1 MLRRTSTGF
10 GFLALSA
17 LMADRAYGGL
27 AQEPAGPLAA
37 REPHFTPKV
46 KNVIFCYM
54 SGGLSHIDSFDPKPR
69 LAAEAGRPMPFQTER
84 TMFNQDGNILPS
96 PWEFTRYG
104 QSGIPVSALFPHI
117 GSVADELTVIRS
129 MTAPFMEHAQA
140 NFYFHAG
147 MPFTGF
153 PSMGA
158 WITYGLGTENQNLP
172 GFVVLGS
179 GGIPLGGVNVFGN
192 GFLPAVHQ
200 GSMIYPENAE
210 PLNNVRPRETDRE
223 QRARLS
229 LIGDLDTGFLD
240 RTGGDRQVEAAIDNY
255 EIAYRM
261 QTAVPELVDLSG
273 ETEVTKKLYGMDS
286 PNASTAAYGRQ
297 CLVARRLVERGVRFV
312 ELTMVGTSGMG
323 QAANPWDQHT
333 KLEEGH
339 TANALTV
346 DQPVA
351 GLVKDLKA
359 RGLLDDTLVIFSGE
373 FGRTPFVQ
381 GTNGRDHNPYGFSL
395 WMAGGGLKKGFIYG
409 QTDEYG
415 VSRGREFP
423 HRARPARHRADP
435 ARARLSG
442 TDLSLRPAATS
453 AWPTSTDTRSAA
465 LSRRPA
471 RRPDGRASCLPW
483 PRQSARESAGVSA
496 NTLTSRRPRR
506 GADRVHRRGQGGP
519 TESGRPARG
528 RGKRVRF
535 GQPPPCGPGTR
546 TRSRAPNQPSS
557 VLRAVLVT

>member
-1 MLRRTSTGF
+1 MCYDPRHHPDSRRFLTRRDMLRQTSTGF
-10 GFLALSA
+10 GMLALSA
-17 LMADRAYGGL
+17 LMADSSYAGL
-27 AQEPAGPLAA
+27 SQATGEGPLVAKT
-37 REPHFTPKV
+37 PPLPPKV

-69 LAAEAGRPMPFQTER
+69 LEAEAGAPMPFQTER

-96 PWEFTRYG
+96 PWEFTSYG

-117 GSVADELTVIRS
+117 GGVADELTIIRS

-140 NFYFHAG
+140 NFYFHSG

-158 WITYGLGTENQNLP
+158 WITYGLGTDNQNLP

-192 GFLPAVHQ
+192 GFLPAIHQ

-210 PLNNVRPRETDRE
+210 PLNNVQPRETDRQ
-223 QRARLS
+223 QRERLGIIGALDSDFLAR
-229 LIGDLDTGFLD
+229 IDGDP
-240 RTGGDRQVEAAIDNY
+240 QVEAAIDNY

-261 QTAVPELVDLSG
+261 QTAVPELVDLAG
-273 ETEVTKKLYGMDS
+273 ESAATKRLYGLDS
-286 PNASTAAYGRQ
+286 ANLSTAAYGRQ

-312 ELTMVGTSGMG
+312 ELTMVGTEGMG

-359 RGLLDDTLVIFSGE
+359 RGLLDETLVIFSGE

-395 WMAGGGLKKGFIYG
+395 WLAGGGLKKGCIYG

-415 VSRGREFP
+415 YRVVEHAHTVR
-423 HRARPARHRADP
+423 
-435 ARARLSG
+435 
-442 TDLSLRPAATS
+442 DLHATV
-453 AWPTSTDTRSAA
+453 
-465 LSRRPA
+465 L
-471 RRPDGRASCLPW
+471 
-483 PRQSARESAGVSA
+483 
-496 NTLTSRRPRR
+496 TLLGLDYQQLTY
-506 GADRVHRRGQGGP
+506 
-519 TESGRPARG
+519 
-528 RGKRVRF
+528 RF
-535 GQPPPCGPGTR
+535 GGRDFRLADVDGHPIRGIL
-546 TRSRAPNQPSS
+546 A
-557 VLRAVLVT
+557 

>member
-1 MLRRTSTGF
+1 MCYDPNHHPERRRFITRREMLRQTSTGF

-17 LMADRAYGGL
+17 LMADEAHAAV
-27 AQEPAGPLAA
+27 AQAVTEGPLAA
-37 REPHFTPKV
+37 KAPHFAPRV
-46 KNVIFCYM
+46 KNVVFCYM

-104 QSGIPVSALFPHI
+104 RSGIPVSALFPYI
-117 GSVADELTVIRS
+117 GGVADELTVIRS

-140 NFYFHAG
+140 NFYFHSG

-192 GFLPAVHQ
+192 GFLPAIHQ

-210 PLNNVRPRETDRE
+210 PLNNVQPSETDPQQRE
-223 QRARLS
+223 RLA
-229 LIGDLDTGFLD
+229 LIGDLDRAFLD
-240 RTGGDRQVEAAIDNY
+240 RTGDAHVEAAIDNY

-261 QTAVPELVDLSG
+261 QTAVPELVDLAG
-273 ETEVTKKLYGMDS
+273 ETEATTKLYGLDS
-286 PNASTAAYGRQ
+286 PNRSTAAYGRQ
-297 CLVARRLVERGVRFV
+297 CLVARRLIERGVRFI
-312 ELTMVGTSGMG
+312 ELTMVGTAGMG

-339 TANALTV
+339 TANAMTV

-351 GLVKDLKA
+351 GLITDLKA
-359 RGLLDDTLVIFSGE
+359 RGLLDETLVIFSGE

-395 WMAGGGLKKGFIYG
+395 WLAGGGLKKGFIYG

-415 VSRGREFP
+415 YRVVEHAHTVR
-423 HRARPARHRADP
+423 
-435 ARARLSG
+435 
-442 TDLSLRPAATS
+442 DLHATV
-453 AWPTSTDTRSAA
+453 
-465 LSRRPA
+465 L
-471 RRPDGRASCLPW
+471 
-483 PRQSARESAGVSA
+483 
-496 NTLTSRRPRR
+496 TLLGLDYRNLTY
-506 GADRVHRRGQGGP
+506 
-519 TESGRPARG
+519 
-528 RGKRVRF
+528 RF
-535 GQPPPCGPGTR
+535 GGRDFRLADVDGHPIRGIL
-546 TRSRAPNQPSS
+546 A
-557 VLRAVLVT
+557 